1 MEERNGVEKRRNRHA
16 DTEKSGGKL
25 VKAIIVIIVILLI
38 LVIST
43 VLWYNISLSGT
54 GTEQDKVSIEIP
66 LGSGSS
72 KIASILKENGLI
84 RSEAAFKL
92 YVKLNKITTF
102 QAGNYNLTKNMKVP
116 EIVEALQNGK
126 VLKDVNV
133 KMTFV
138 EGKNFRYFAK
148 VIAENTYNTEED
160 VYNLME
166 DEEYL
171 DSLIKEYWFITDEI
185 KDDKIYYP
193 LEGYLAPNTYGFE
206 EKDVTVEEIFKT
218 LLDQTAKILEPYRK
232 DIEKSK
238 YSVHDI
244 LTVASITE
252 TEAIFDKDR
261 KNVSSVIYNRL
272 DKKMSIGS
280 DVTTYYAFKIE
291 LGTRD
296 LYKQE
301 INTYNQYNTRGPNM
315 AGKLPIGPIASVSKE
330 SIEAAI
336 NPNSTD
342 YLFFVADKSGNIFF
356 TKTNEEHQKAIDQI
370 KNNGE
375 WITFNKD
382 EKKEGLQ
389 SE

>member
-1 MEERNGVEKRRNRHA
+1 MEERKRRNRHA
-16 DTEKSGGKL
+16 DTEKSGGKFL
-25 VKAIIVIIVILLI
+25 KVIIILVAILLI
-38 LVIST
+38 VAISLV
-43 VLWYNISLSGT
+43 VWYNICLSGT
-54 GTEQDKVSIEIP
+54 GTIEDKISIEIP

-84 RSEAAFKL
+84 RSESAFKL

-102 QAGNYNLTKNMKVP
+102 QAGNYNLTKDMKVP

-148 VIAENTYNTEED
+148 VIAENTNNTEED

-166 DEEYL
+166 NEEYL

-315 AGKLPIGPIASVSKE
+315 AGKLPVGPIASVSKE

-370 KNNGE
+370 KNSGD

>member
-1 MEERNGVEKRRNRHA
+1 MEEERKRRNRHA
-16 DTEKSGGKL
+16 DKEKSGGKL
-25 VKAIIVIIVILLI
+25 IKVIIVIIAIILI
-38 LVIST
+38 LAISV

-54 GTEQDKVSIEIP
+54 GTVEDKVSINIP

-72 KIASILKENGLI
+72 KIASILKDNGMI

-92 YVKLNKITTF
+92 YVKLNKVTAF
-102 QAGNYNLTKNMKVP
+102 QAGEYNLTKDMKVP
-116 EIVEALQNGK
+116 EIVEALKTGK
-126 VLKDVNV
+126 VLKEANV

-148 VIAENTYNTEED
+148 VIAENTNNTEED

-166 DEEYL
+166 NEEYI
-171 DSLIKEYWFITDEI
+171 DSLINEYWFITDEI
-185 KDDKIYYP
+185 KNDKIYYP

-206 EKDVTVEEIFKT
+206 EKDITVEEIFKT

-301 INTYNQYNTRGPNM
+301 INTYNPYNTRGPNM
-315 AGKLPIGPIASVSKE
+315 TGKLPVGPIASVSKE
-330 SIEAAI
+330 SIEAAV
-336 NPNSTD
+336 NPNNTD
-342 YLFFVADKSGNIFF
+342 YLFFVADKSGNIYF

-370 KNNGE
+370 KKSGD

-382 EKKEGLQ
+382 EEEKEGLQ

>member
-1 MEERNGVEKRRNRHA
+1 MEEINETRKGSSKHA

-25 VKAIIVIIVILLI
+25 VKVIIIIVAIMLI
-38 LVIST
+38 LVISAI
-43 VLWYNISLSGT
+43 LWYNISLSGT
-54 GTEQDKVSIEIP
+54 GTVEDKVSINIP

-72 KIASILKENGLI
+72 KIANILKDNGLI
-84 RSEAAFKL
+84 KSEAAFKL
-92 YVKLNKITTF
+92 YVKLNKVTSF
-102 QAGNYNLTKNMKVP
+102 QAGEYNLTKDMKVP
-116 EIVEALQNGK
+116 EIVEALQSGK

-148 VIAENTYNTEED
+148 VIAENTNNTEED
-160 VYNLME
+160 VYNLMK

-171 DSLIKEYWFITDEI
+171 DSLINEYWFITDEI
-185 KDDKIYYP
+185 KNDKIYYP

-206 EKDVTVEEIFKT
+206 EKDVTVKEIFKT

-238 YSVHDI
+238 YSIHDI

-315 AGKLPIGPIASVSKE
+315 AGKLPVGPIASVSKE

-336 NPNSTD
+336 NPNNTD
-342 YLFFVADKSGNIFF
+342 YLFFVADKSGNIYF

-370 KNNGE
+370 KKSGD

-382 EKKEGLQ
+382 EEKEGLQ